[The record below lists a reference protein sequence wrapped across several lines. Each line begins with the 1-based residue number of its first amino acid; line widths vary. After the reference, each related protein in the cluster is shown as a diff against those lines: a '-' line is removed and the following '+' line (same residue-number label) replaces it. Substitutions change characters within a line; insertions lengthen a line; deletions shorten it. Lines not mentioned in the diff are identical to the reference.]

1 MQPDDNPHP
10 DKNRF
15 FAKLKTCFITGI
27 VVITPIGLTFLVVQ
41 WFVNRIDSF
50 LYTMIPVAYQ
60 PDRIFGF
67 HIPGVG
73 LFLSFIIVVSTG
85 FLATN
90 YLGRQTVL
98 YADRI
103 VQRIPLVNS
112 IYTLF
117 KQVTDT
123 TLGQGGKGFR
133 TPVLIEYP
141 RKDIWSIGFMTGV
154 ANGEVQEI
162 TKHHLLNVF
171 IPTTPNPTS
180 GFYLLVPEKDVI
192 PLTMSV
198 EEAFKLIISGGMV
211 TPKMKKTVATAKGI
225 ASSEKDIHFL
235 GEM

>member
-1 MQPDDNPHP
+1 MQPDNLNPG
-10 DKNRF
+10 KNRLF
-15 FAKLKTCFITGI
+15 TKLKTCFITGI

-41 WFVNRIDSF
+41 WFVSRIDSF
-50 LYTMIPVAYQ
+50 LYTIIPVAYQ
-60 PDRIFGF
+60 PDRLFGH

-73 LFLSFIIVVSTG
+73 LFLSLIIVIFIG

-90 YLGRQTVL
+90 YLGRQIVL
-98 YADRI
+98 YADWI

-117 KQVTDT
+117 KQVMDT

-133 TPVLIEYP
+133 MPVLIEYP
-141 RKDIWSIGFMTGV
+141 RKDVWSIGFMTGV
-154 ANGEVQEI
+154 ASGEVQEI

-192 PLTMSV
+192 PLSMTV

-211 TPKMKKTVATAKGI
+211 TPKLKQTKEAANTSKII
-225 ASSEKDIHFL
+225 AS
-235 GEM
+235 